1 MAFHLKHI
9 LKALL
14 LSTSEPLSVK
24 DIQAVITRYHQQN
37 TEKEEKPDSLE
48 SSSDHSVAEGNDTDN
63 DENQSVLEDV
73 IDQVPAMLSSSQITD
88 AMDELAQEL
97 IENRDVWR
105 IISGSQGYRITNSPE
120 YALWVRLLRNEP
132 KPLKLSQAALET
144 LAIIAYRQPVTRAEV
159 ETIRGVSID
168 GALHRLLELEFVVNT
183 GRADL
188 PGKPLQYGTTP
199 KFLDFCGVRSVEELP
214 ASDVLSPQ
222 QINEWV
228 RRATT
233 MELNFGDKEM
243 GLPSEEEHAGNT
255 SEDNDSSKEFFPS
268 DSNEDVIENNSDTHN

>member
-1 MAFHLKHI
+1 MAFNLKNI

-24 DIQAVITRYHQQN
+24 DIQAVITRYHEQN
-37 TEKEEKPDSLE
+37 QALEKSKESADATAEETEPKPEDETESLGLSDSDQPML
-48 SSSDHSVAEGNDTDN
+48 
-63 DENQSVLEDV
+63 DV
-73 IDQVPAMLSSSQITD
+73 VSQVPAMLSASQIAD
-88 AMDELAQEL
+88 AMDELANEL

-105 IISGSQGYRITNSPE
+105 IVSGAQGYRITSAPE
-120 YALWVRLLRNEP
+120 YGLWVRLLRNEP

-144 LAIIAYRQPVTRAEV
+144 LAIIAYRQPVTRAEI

-168 GALHRLLELEFVVNT
+168 GALHRLLELEFVINT
-183 GRADL
+183 GRSDL
-188 PGKPLQYGTTP
+188 PGKPLQYGTTE
-199 KFLDFCGVRSVEELP
+199 KFLDFSGIKSIEELP
-214 ASDVLSPQ
+214 SSDVLSAQ

-243 GLPSEEEHAGNT
+243 GLPSDEEQTTKETDAT
-255 SEDNDSSKEFFPS
+255 AEETTVDDEASEPKE
-268 DSNEDVIENNSDTHN
+268 D